1 MPRKGATL
9 ELAVLGLLQES
20 PLHGYELRKR
30 LNLLLGWTRLLSYGS
45 LYPALKRM
53 LRAGWINEV
62 TTASPGVSRRQRI
75 VYEITPK
82 GAEYFASEITDAGPA
97 AWEDENFNMR
107 FAFFSRTDVGVRL
120 GILEGRR
127 SRLQERL
134 DRVRAQQRNHDRYV
148 SELQRHSI
156 ESVEREV
163 KWLTELIEAERAAQA
178 PSASPSAAPSAAP
191 SAGASGSQA
200 GGRPAAADPQP
211 SGEQAVAAPDPA
223 QPGTPG
229 ERSTNRGTTRGTTRG
244 AGRTRRTTGPEDNAS
259 TGTRTTSSAASPSEI
274 PEIS

>member
-53 LRAGWINEV
+53 LRAGWISEDV
-62 TTASPGVSRRQRI
+62 STSPAVSRRQRI
-75 VYEITPK
+75 VYQITPA
-82 GAEYFASEITDAGPA
+82 GTEYFASEITDAGPA

-107 FAFFSRTDVGVRL
+107 FAFFSRTDASVRL
-120 GILEGRR
+120 RILEGRR

-134 DRVRAQQRNHDRYV
+134 DRTRPLGTGADRYQN
-148 SELQRHSI
+148 ELRRHAA

-163 KWLTELIEAERAAQA
+163 RWLTDLIEAER
-178 PSASPSAAPSAAP
+178 SSTDRSPNS
-191 SAGASGSQA
+191 
-200 GGRPAAADPQP
+200 
-211 SGEQAVAAPDPA
+211 
-223 QPGTPG
+223 
-229 ERSTNRGTTRGTTRG
+229 RGTSAKRAARG
-244 AGRTRRTTGPEDNAS
+244 AANPPVATPQT
-259 TGTRTTSSAASPSEI
+259 EI
-274 PEIS
+274 TEIS